1 MLLDFSKAFDK
12 ALHHRLATK
21 LHHYG
26 IRGKLLQWITSFLEE
41 RSQQVL
47 VEGQS
52 SASGPVTSGVLQGT
66 VLSPLLFLIYIND
79 LPSRISS
86 TCCLFAD
93 DSRLYR
99 IIRSPEDQAKLQED
113 LDKLQEL
120 ERDWLMAINPTKYIS
135 PRRGDPLTETTLS
148 MVIH

>member
-1 MLLDFSKAFDK
+1 MVSEVNFYSGSQASL
-12 ALHHRLATK
+12 
-21 LHHYG
+21 
-26 IRGKLLQWITSFLEE
+26 E

-86 TCCLFAD
+86 TCCFFAD

-99 IIRSPEDQAKLQED
+99 IIRSPPHHPVTRRPSQATRGSGQATGMGKRLADGNQSHEVRGHTFHQEKETHSRKLHYP
-113 LDKLQEL
+113 
-120 ERDWLMAINPTKYIS
+120 WSYIKNCK
-135 PRRGDPLTETTLS
+135 
-148 MVIH
+148 VW